1 MAAAGTSVLCAA
13 LGSSG
18 PSPSARRPTHS
29 CSLSSQADAATSFL
43 RAARSGNLDKALDHL
58 RNGVD
63 INTCNQVSETRAGV
77 WSLKSGSCLE
87 PFPEGSASINLFL
100 LWPQTPPGAPT
111 RGRPCPGCVPPSDGP
126 GPHGEGLVP
135 QHHGPHPIHSPRPL
149 PSEVPAGASCSLGLC
164 GL

>member
-1 MAAAGTSVLCAA
+1 MGGGSGCRWD
-13 LGSSG
+13 LGPVRSPG
-18 PSPSARRPTHS
+18 LERPVSPSARRPTHS

-77 WSLKSGSCLE
+77 WSLKSYSCLE

-100 LWPQTPPGAPT
+100 PWPQTPPGAPT
-111 RGRPCPGCVPPSDGP
+111 
-126 GPHGEGLVP
+126 H
-135 QHHGPHPIHSPRPL
+135 
-149 PSEVPAGASCSLGLC
+149 
-164 GL
+164 